1 VKAYILEH
9 KLTPVTETVTE
20 APKQP
25 AAPAQP
31 APSAEKPKAQSASS
45 EQELDYED
53 IELSNMRKV
62 IAKRLLFSKVNF
74 LDSNERL
81 LLVLLFFYNLDYYTA
96 FICH

>member
-1 VKAYILEH
+1 MKAYILEH

-25 AAPAQP
+25 AVPAQP

-74 LDSNERL
+74 LI
-81 LLVLLFFYNLDYYTA
+81 FK
-96 FICH
+96 